1 MNLIP
6 ILTVIFIIIISL
18 LVTKIAAALLVHT
31 GLSDRTA
38 RFQARSAF
46 TGCGFTTTESEQ
58 ITSHPAR
65 RKVVATL
72 MLLGNAGIV
81 TVMTSL
87 LLTFIHKDEQGLPW
101 YYGLGILVGG
111 IVILALLASSNKVDQ
126 FLNRQTTGVL
136 KRFPN
141 FSRREYSSLYNLA
154 DGYHLFDLFIA
165 NDSWLNGKQVSDR
178 DIINMGFIILG
189 IENPDGTFNG
199 MPSADTIIQKNDLLI
214 VYGNESQMAALHTP
228 TPDQSQK

>member
-6 ILTVIFIIIISL
+6 ILTVIFIVIISL

-46 TGCGFTTTESEQ
+46 TGCGYTTSESEQ
-58 ITSHPAR
+58 IATHPGR
-65 RKVVATL
+65 RKVISTL

-101 YYGLGILVGG
+101 YYGIGILVGG
-111 IVILALLASSNKVDQ
+111 MAILTLLASSNKVDQ
-126 FLNRQTTGVL
+126 FLNRLTTKVL

-154 DGYHLFDLFIA
+154 DGYHLFDLFVEQG
-165 NDSWLNGKQVSDR
+165 SWLVGKQVSDKE
-178 DIINMGFIILG
+178 IIVLGFIILG
-189 IENPDGTFNG
+189 IENPDGTYTG
-199 MPSADTIIQKNDLLI
+199 TPATDTVIKQNDLLV
-214 VYGNESQMAALHTP
+214 VYGNQSQMAALHKKI
-228 TPDQSQK
+228 SAKM

>member
-6 ILTVIFIIIISL
+6 ILTVIFIVIISL

-31 GLSDRTA
+31 GLSDRSA

-46 TGCGFTTTESEQ
+46 TGCGFTTSESEQ
-58 ITSHPAR
+58 ITSHPGR
-65 RKVVATL
+65 RKVIATL

-101 YYGLGILVGG
+101 YFGVGILVGG
-111 IVILALLASSNKVDQ
+111 IAILAILASSNKIDQ
-126 FLNRQTTGVL
+126 FLNRQTTKVL

-154 DGYHLFDLFIA
+154 DGYHVFDLFA
-165 NDSWLNGKQVSDR
+165 GEGNWLVGKQVSDQE
-178 DIINMGFIILG
+178 IISLGFLILG
-189 IENPDGTFNG
+189 IENPDGTYSG
-199 MPSADTIIQKNDLLI
+199 TLSPDTIIQKNDLLI
-214 VYGNESQMAALHTP
+214 VYGNESQMAGLHNLAAHP
-228 TPDQSQK
+228 GKK